1 MDAKQIVIAALLIA
15 LLSGCSTN
23 KHAEHTARS
32 YERWAEARANVV
44 ADLAGQYFK
53 TGELD
58 KAQEQATE
66 ALQTDKDNVPAMV
79 LLGKVFIAKSRYARA
94 IDQLRVAEAVDRNNA
109 EVAYLIGVAM
119 EKRGK
124 QAEAL
129 KHYRK
134 ARSLD
139 KTNDDYVLAS
149 AEVLAAMGQPARAL
163 EIVNARLDTRD
174 STVAMNGLAG
184 ELAMMLGLN
193 KRAIGYYR
201 DCLGLESDNPH
212 AREGLARALFFA
224 GNYGEAADVL
234 KGLAAEKAFNQQSWV
249 HIMLGDCYMSLN
261 QPRAAQASL
270 TRASELSPKSAKI
283 WNDLAKATLA
293 VGDIPGAMVAA
304 NRAKGLGGD
313 GLEATLVVAYGL
325 MRQGKSLDAAR
336 MLDAAAQKH
345 PNDATVLCVL
355 GRCYQKLGRPGQAA
369 SLYRRAL
376 KVDPANPLAQSL
388 VATAQDP
395 KNIR

>member
-1 MDAKQIVIAALLIA
+1 MKRIVIAALLIA
-15 LLSGCSTN
+15 ALSGCN
-23 KHAEHTARS
+23 MKKHGEHTAES
-32 YERWAEARANVV
+32 YQRWAAARANVV
-44 ADLAGQYFK
+44 ADLAGRYYDA
-53 TGELD
+53 GELD

-66 ALQTDKDNVPAMV
+66 ALKTDKDNVPAMI
-79 LLGKVFIAKSRYARA
+79 LLGKIFIEKDKYAKA
-94 IDQLRVAEAVDRNNA
+94 IDQLRVAEAVDRNNP
-109 EVAYLIGVAM
+109 EVAFLIGVAM
-119 EKRGK
+119 EKRGEH
-124 QAEAL
+124 AEAL

-139 KTNDDYVLAS
+139 KANDDYVLAS
-149 AEVLAAMGQPARAL
+149 AEVLVSMGQPARAL
-163 EIVNARLDTRD
+163 EIVNARLDSRD
-174 STVAMNGLAG
+174 STAAMNGLAG

-201 DCLGLESDNPH
+201 DCLSLQPDSAH

-234 KGLAAEKAFNQQSWV
+234 KGLAAEKEFSQQSWV
-249 HIMLGDCYMSLN
+249 HIMLGDCYVSLN
-261 QPRAAQASL
+261 QPGAAQASL
-270 TRASELSPKSAKI
+270 TKASELSPKSAKV

-293 VGDIPGAMVAA
+293 AGDIPGAMVAA
-304 NRAKGLGGD
+304 NRAMGLGGD

-345 PNDATVLCVL
+345 PSDATVLCVL
-355 GRCYQKLGRPGQAA
+355 GRCYQKLGRPDQAA

-376 KVDPANPLAQSL
+376 LVDPANPLAQSL

-395 KNIR
+395 KKIR